1 MSGEELNQEQKDDL
15 EQILQDRMNA
25 FISLKAKERMVAEV
39 QAAKIA
45 EEKKLKDN
53 KQVIKEEIPEVQKL
67 SDIISK
73 EAQNLSKLYFNN
85 GDYIVKVKQQFPEE
99 IQILQQQKKLSQA
112 FMEESI

>member
-25 FISLKAKERMVAEV
+25 LISLKAKERMVAEV